1 MRRTGV
7 AVYKI
12 VADELAEQINSGELE
27 PGVQLPTE
35 TELSTRFN
43 INRHTLRRAISI
55 LSDIGLVNVEHGR
68 GTFVTNGA
76 MNYPVQK
83 EMSFTDIIA
92 KSSRL
97 PEAQFLRASRVK
109 AKGMLAEDLQVEL
122 GTECMMIDMLRF
134 ASKVP
139 ISVSSHFY
147 VAERFPD
154 LAEMVEGSHS
164 LSKSFKACGVK
175 GYVRK
180 LTRIS
185 CRSSTEEETRL
196 LKQPP
201 TRPVL
206 VAEILNVDGN
216 GTPVEHA
223 IIRSA
228 SERLKFSFET

>member
-7 AVYKI
+7 AVYKR
-12 VADELAEQINSGELE
+12 VADELAEQITGGELE
-27 PGVQLPTE
+27 PGAQLPTE
-35 TELSTRFN
+35 NELSARFSV
-43 INRHTLRRAISI
+43 NRHTLRRAISI

-92 KSSRL
+92 KSSLL
-97 PEAQFLRASRVK
+97 PESEFLRSARVP
-109 AKGMLAEDLQVEL
+109 AKGLLAEDLGIEV
-122 GTECMMIDMLRF
+122 GTECVMIEMLRF

-139 ISVSSHFY
+139 ISISSHFF

-154 LAEMVEGSHS
+154 LADVMKENAS
-164 LSKSFKACGVK
+164 LAKSLRACGVK
-175 GYVRK
+175 GYHRK

-185 CRSSTEEETRL
+185 CRSSSEEETRL
-196 LKQPP
+196 LRQPP

-206 VAEILNVDGN
+206 IAEVLNVDEN
-216 GTPVEHA
+216 DVPVEHA